1 MISISQ
7 AMKVALI
14 YLSADKS
21 NLQSLP
27 TSNLILIDVPLISN
41 NITYEIL
48 SQDIELV
55 YDLTK
60 SLFWSAKLQIICKDE
75 NIHYIQG
82 YYSQSQ
88 EFVLAANPI
97 QESQSLENLA
107 KTLQVNKWASVY
119 SQDHLLDYSKIIIKS
134 QIQVPVSSD
143 MTAEQIEKHLSDLKY
158 YDLSTIFVF
167 LPSLLTA
174 QLLSF
179 ISTKDYSGYIWVLCS
194 SSDYLPF
201 STHSDLEKQGILRL
215 SPSPN
220 GSIFTS
226 ALDIFSQCPYEKF
239 SKCLSSFDLKG
250 NYLNGTFYILNVY
263 NEVYNNIGS
272 CNEICI
278 VNENIHWPKGV
289 DGGKSNAKVL
299 QISYE
304 GSLVDPTGVPLNF
317 LLPAY
322 HGIEAALEYL
332 PKISSTHILNAT
344 RLSLGGLYYNKTYVE
359 DELESK
365 SKDLGLAMIS
375 PAMSG
380 LTVSLYNTLYN
391 TSHNIPL
398 IGYSNTVSMLSSQ
411 IEFPLYSRVC
421 MPDTYV
427 TVIIALMIKYFGW
440 SKVGVIYIDNLFS
453 RTLYNEFLTLSQV
466 FNINILNQG
475 QNMLPENSAEWTD
488 KDLDP
493 VLKYLDKSQARII
506 VVLCY
511 TNEIDKILLRMNDL
525 GYYGNDYEYIAVG
538 WLVDELINPPNA
550 LNTTKTRIIRETLKG
565 SLMFFPVSF
574 IGDFGKEIQDFYYK
588 LYKEEPVGYS
598 SFAFDSVL
606 AIYYAFQNLIGSK
619 KDYSNPTVFMQALR
633 SVKFVG
639 TTGPVSIQ
647 EGKNDRSPM
656 DHFIFNT
663 KQINDTHWEIRTIG
677 LFSPASFKVFS
688 FYENI
693 TWPGDGVPSD
703 TPNKDLCPF
712 DVKKSKANIPGT
724 IVLIS
729 VITLSI
735 LSCTI
740 AAYKGWKNFKILSP
754 PSLDDKKYEITFY
767 DMLNIG
773 RLLIDFCLY
782 LGMIPSLPAV
792 LEIFKRIGD
801 ALSLDLERIYSL
813 NPQIYW
819 KIYQMVLSYA
829 GLIIISRILISLKI
843 TIPFIKIFMS
853 LASDLF
859 FLPIFSILL
868 NIYMCQQESLY
879 IYLYYDCFTQC
890 WNGLHIFYI
899 IINTGIL
906 TYFSIW
912 IVYEK
917 LRWNVNSFD
926 EQHIFLSPAHT
937 YLRVVFHA
945 FIVGFKK
952 LLWLY
957 TSRGYTI
964 ILLVFFSLYVVAC
977 KKYSAYNS
985 QIVNLWNLIVYF
997 AVICICLFALA
1008 SEVTQSQ
1015 TSPFWLVVILCSWG
1029 ILLVIGLLYQK
1040 QKKLVW
1046 PFVNNKVS
1054 MELLKFAFQRSPAI
1068 KTPSSIQPIDEEF
1081 TFRIQSIPPNNSF
1094 NL

>member
-1 MISISQ
+1 
-7 AMKVALI
+7 MKVALI
-14 YLSADKS
+14 YLATDVS
-21 NLQSLP
+21 NLEALP
-27 TSNLILIDVPLISN
+27 TFSNTFLIELPLSN
-41 NITYEIL
+41 DIILEKIL
-48 SQDIELV
+48 SQDFELV
-55 YDLTK
+55 YDMTK
-60 SLFWSAKLQIICKDE
+60 SLFWSAELKTICKDKS
-75 NIHYIQG
+75 IYYIQG

-88 EFVLAANPI
+88 EYVLAANPI
-97 QESQSLENLA
+97 QESQSLIKLA
-107 KTLQVNKWASVY
+107 TTLQVYKWASVY
-119 SQDHLLDYSKIIIKS
+119 SQDYLLDYSSIISKS
-134 QIQVPVSSD
+134 QIQVPVSSE

-158 YDLSTIFVF
+158 YDLATIFVF

-179 ISTKDYSGYIWVLCS
+179 ISTKDYSGYVWVLCS

-220 GSIFTS
+220 GSIFAS
-226 ALDIFSQCPYEKF
+226 ALEVFSQCLYEKF
-239 SKCLSSFDLKG
+239 SKCLSRFDFKD
-250 NYLNGTFYILNVY
+250 NYLNGTFYIFNVF
-263 NEVYNNIGS
+263 NEEYKNIGR
-272 CNEICI
+272 CDEKCVINE
-278 VNENIHWPKGV
+278 EIHWPKGV

-304 GSLVDPTGVPLNF
+304 GSLADPTGVPLNF

-332 PKISSTHILNAT
+332 PKISNTHVLNAT
-344 RLSLGGLYYNKTYVE
+344 RLSLGGLYFNESYVK
-359 DELESK
+359 DELKTK
-365 SKDLGLAMIS
+365 SKELGLAMIS

-391 TSHNIPL
+391 TSHSLPI

-411 IEFPLYSRVC
+411 VEFPLYTRVC

-427 TVIIALMIKYFGW
+427 TVIIALMVKYFGW

-453 RTLYNEFLTLSQV
+453 RTLYNEFLSLSQDY
-466 FNINILNQG
+466 NINILNQG
-475 QNMLPENSAEWTD
+475 KNMLPENSAEWTG

-493 VLKYLDKSQARII
+493 VLNYLDQSQARII

-511 TNEIDKILLRMNDL
+511 TNEIEKILLRMNDL
-525 GYYGNDYEYIAVG
+525 GYYGNDYEYIAVS

-550 LNTTKTRIIRETLKG
+550 LNTTKTKIIREALRG

-588 LYKEEPVGYS
+588 LYEEEPVGYS

-606 AIYYAFQNLIGSK
+606 AVHYAFQNLIASK
-619 KDYSNPTVFMQALR
+619 KDYSNPAIFMQALR
-633 SVKFVG
+633 GVKFVG

-656 DHFIFNT
+656 DHFILNT
-663 KQINDTHWEIRTIG
+663 KQLNDTHWEIRTIG

-688 FYENI
+688 FYDNI

-703 TPNKDLCPF
+703 TPDKGLCPF
-712 DVKKSKANIPGT
+712 DVEESKTNISGT
-724 IVLIS
+724 IVLIT
-729 VITLSI
+729 VITLAM
-735 LSCTI
+735 LGCTI
-740 AAYKGWKNFKILSP
+740 AAYKGWKNFKVLSP
-754 PSLDDKKYEITFY
+754 PPLDDKKYEITFY

-813 NPQIYW
+813 DPQIYW
-819 KIYQMVLSYA
+819 KIYQIVLSYT

-843 TIPFIKIFMS
+843 SIPFIKIFMS

-906 TYFSIW
+906 AFFCIW

-917 LRWNVNSFD
+917 LRWNTNSFD
-926 EQHIFLSPAHT
+926 EQHIFLSPVHT

-952 LLWLY
+952 FLWLY

-964 ILLVFFSLYVVAC
+964 ILLVFFCLYVVAC

-985 QIVNLWNLIVYF
+985 QIINLWNLIVYF

-1008 SEVTQSQ
+1008 SEVTESQ
-1015 TSPFWLVVILCSWG
+1015 KSPFWLVVILCSWG
-1029 ILLVIGLLYQK
+1029 IILVIGLLYQK

-1054 MELLKFAFQRSPAI
+1054 MELLKFAFQRSPDT
-1068 KTPSSIQPIDEEF
+1068 KTPSPVHPVEDF
-1081 TFRIQSIPPNNSF
+1081 TFRMPSIPPNNSF